1 MKRKTVNKAIVLS
14 TAAAMAAGSTTIGV
28 LADSVTATSVKKD
41 TIKDQTA
48 VNILKPK
55 SGYTYL
61 SSVAS
66 AAKQDNIVTVA
77 YENGEKAQI
86 TFLEN
91 NLFRFDM
98 EPDGKSDSFKDYATP
113 NNSEET
119 GRIIQQKDDSS
130 EYNKPSPTVEET
142 DGYITISTDSVRLE
156 IDKATSMM
164 KLLNAKTKEVIWEES
179 APIQYKSGST
189 IQTLKKQGNENFYG
203 GGTQNGRF
211 VHTGQAINIVNENGW
226 TDGKVSSSRLVSV
239 RVC

>member
-14 TAAAMAAGSTTIGV
+14 TTAAMAAGSTTIGV

-66 AAKQDNIVTVA
+66 AAKQDNIVTVT

-86 TFLEN
+86 IFLEN

-130 EYNKPSPTVEET
+130 VFSWSRYRFRYRSLFLIYMAVWLKTHESVVPTVF
-142 DGYITISTDSVRLE
+142 GFLYWVR
-156 IDKATSMM
+156 
-164 KLLNAKTKEVIWEES
+164 
-179 APIQYKSGST
+179 
-189 IQTLKKQGNENFYG
+189 
-203 GGTQNGRF
+203 
-211 VHTGQAINIVNENGW
+211 
-226 TDGKVSSSRLVSV
+226 
-239 RVC
+239 

>member
-14 TAAAMAAGSTTIGV
+14 TTAAMAAGSTTIGV

-66 AAKQDNIVTVA
+66 AAKQDNIVTVT

-86 TFLEN
+86 IFLEN

-142 DGYITISTDSVRLE
+142 DGHITISTDSVRLE

-164 KLLNAKTKEVIWEES
+164 KLLNAKTKAVIWVLISEL
-179 APIQYKSGST
+179 Y
-189 IQTLKKQGNENFYG
+189 
-203 GGTQNGRF
+203 
-211 VHTGQAINIVNENGW
+211 
-226 TDGKVSSSRLVSV
+226 
-239 RVC
+239 